1 MSVNEMTGGE
11 AIARMIMAFE
21 GGPMFGMGGFQLL
34 PFYDAARRLGLKHYL
49 INDERAGVFA
59 ADAYAKV
66 SGKVGL
72 VDATLGPGAT
82 NLVTGLLEALNA
94 GTPMVALVGDTHR
107 DHSWKN
113 MTQESRQMDILRPA
127 CKEIIRIES
136 VQRIPELMRRAF
148 AVATTGRPGPVV
160 VDVPEDVCHG
170 TFGFGERDFEVN
182 PAHRRAPALRCRP
195 DADGVARAAELIA
208 GAKRPLILA
217 GGGVHLS
224 GASGALTAFA
234 AALNIPVAHTMTG
247 KGAIAWI
254 DPLSAGL
261 FGRYDRIANQ
271 LIEESDLL
279 VVIGCKLGEI
289 ATKRFT
295 VPGPGKRVIHLDILA
310 EEFGRTLEPE
320 LMLWGDARSGLEDL
334 QGSLANHAASIRQR
348 LTPYAAEIPLRMAKW
363 RQDVSERL
371 HSDEV
376 PVSMARLLT
385 EINRLLPADGYLVAD
400 GGFAAHWSGLLFDT
414 RQAGRHFVPDRGF
427 ASIGYGL
434 PGAMGVAMAAPGKTK
449 AGAREVT
456 AMEPSSAFEVLKR
469 NLADDADRV
478 VFLNKAGHE
487 IPADQEFDFV
497 VSIGVIHHIPDPGP
511 VIAASLRALRP
522 GGKMVVWLY
531 GREGSGLIVQGI
543 RALRAVTVQLPHF
556 MVAAIAHL
564 LALALDLYVFACR
577 HIGGLPLGDYVNNVV
592 GRFSRSKRYLVVY
605 DQLKPAYAKYYR
617 EAEARKLLESNGFAD
632 VRLFFR
638 HGYSWTVIGTRPA
651 KLS

>member
-1 MSVNEMTGGE
+1 MSLNEMTGGE
-11 AIARMIMAFE
+11 ALARMIKAFE

-34 PFYDAARRLGLKHYL
+34 PFYDAARRLGLQHHL

-94 GTPMVALVGDTHR
+94 GTPMVALIGDTHR

-170 TFGFGERDFEVN
+170 TFGFDEGDFAVN
-182 PAHRRAPALRCRP
+182 PAHRRAPAMRCRP
-195 DADGVARAAELIA
+195 DAPGVARAAQLIA
-208 GAKRPLILA
+208 EAARPIILA

-224 GASGALTAFA
+224 GAAPALTAFA
-234 AALNIPVAHTMTG
+234 RALNIPVAHTMTG
-247 KGAIAWI
+247 KGAIPCN

-261 FGRYDRIANQ
+261 FGRYDRIANK

-279 VVIGCKLGEI
+279 VVVGCKLGEI

-295 VPGPGKRVIHLDILA
+295 VPGPGKRFIHLDILA
-310 EEFGRTLEPE
+310 EEFGRTFEPE
-320 LMLWGDARSGLEDL
+320 LALWGDALSGIEDL
-334 QGSLANHAASIRQR
+334 QGALAKQAASIKQR
-348 LTPYAAEIPLRMAKW
+348 LTGYVAEIPQRMAKW

-376 PVSMARLLT
+376 PVSMARLMT
-385 EINRLLPADGYLVAD
+385 EINEILPADGYLVAD
-400 GGFAAHWSGLLFDT
+400 GGFAAHWGGLLFDT
-414 RQAGRHFVPDRGF
+414 KQAGRSFVPDRGF

-434 PGAMGVAMAAPGKTK
+434 PGAMGVAMAAPGKTVFSLTGDGGFNMMLGEIETARRLGLTFTVIVVNNAASGYVK
-449 AGAREVT
+449 ALQHLVYGAGSYHASDLAETNYAEAAKVLGCNGIRVEQPGQLAGALKHAMSLKGPTVVDVVVT
-456 AMEPSSAFEVLKR
+456 RDPAKMLPGVDNRAATIKKG
-469 NLADDADRV
+469 DRV
-478 VFLNKAGHE
+478 A
-487 IPADQEFDFV
+487 
-497 VSIGVIHHIPDPGP
+497 
-511 VIAASLRALRP
+511 
-522 GGKMVVWLY
+522 
-531 GREGSGLIVQGI
+531 
-543 RALRAVTVQLPHF
+543 
-556 MVAAIAHL
+556 
-564 LALALDLYVFACR
+564 
-577 HIGGLPLGDYVNNVV
+577 
-592 GRFSRSKRYLVVY
+592 
-605 DQLKPAYAKYYR
+605 
-617 EAEARKLLESNGFAD
+617 
-632 VRLFFR
+632 
-638 HGYSWTVIGTRPA
+638 
-651 KLS
+651 